1 MQKSRGLHVPHQKAT
16 AKVCV
21 AKHEATAGFEQ
32 VGEKKRKS
40 NQTTPSI
47 IPDITVEHT
56 VFVFCKRQKMIKR
69 TTPMIKLLMVRQM
82 LYHSCCVCIVAFAKS
97 TPLLLF
103 APTIPVIQRRSQ

>member
-56 VFVFCKRQKMIKR
+56 VFVFCKRQNDKKNNTNDKIVDGQ
-69 TTPMIKLLMVRQM
+69 TDVVSQLLC
-82 LYHSCCVCIVAFAKS
+82 LYCSICQINPTATVC
-97 TPLLLF
+97 
-103 APTIPVIQRRSQ
+103 PTIPLIQRRSQ